1 MNNEAEPV
9 PHQFGAGVGVEEQII
24 YNFFTTILYNNT
36 KRIGTGA
43 GTVVPETGYETA
55 LFFNATL

>member
-43 GTVVPETGYETA
+43 GTVVP
-55 LFFNATL
+55 